1 MKSGVFCVLSRFLSA
16 TAFLFLYTQPGGA
29 QNPDRFDN
37 SGLVI
42 GAAEE
47 SLLAQHPGNLLL
59 DRPAE
64 ARAEYAELR

>member
-1 MKSGVFCVLSRFLSA
+1 
-16 TAFLFLYTQPGGA
+16 
-29 QNPDRFDN
+29 
-37 SGLVI
+37 VI